1 MATYDEIEKA
11 LVDMKSAVSAG
22 HVHVEVERE
31 KNINFLLDIGW
42 TSRDVKNEILTLSH
56 SDYFQGPVPDYD
68 RPGTDDFWI
77 FKRVIEGILVY
88 IKFKIEYDDDG
99 KVNVVSFHDDQP

>member
-1 MATYDEIEKA
+1 MMRSKKA

-56 SDYFQGPVPDYD
+56 SDYFQGSVPDYD
-68 RPGTDDFWI
+68 RPGTDNFWI
-77 FKRVIEGILVY
+77 LRESLKGFSSTSSLKLNMTMMAR
-88 IKFKIEYDDDG
+88 
-99 KVNVVSFHDDQP
+99 